1 MKNDISLSIKTP
13 CSEHFES
20 FSPTPSGGF
29 CGSCQKEVID
39 FTVMNSEDIIQY
51 FKTKSSKNTCG
62 RFYSKQL
69 QPEKKRN
76 ILSFFSGIG
85 LACLALFSF
94 SSLQAQ
100 NTKKQ
105 SAVLDHDASKIEDTA
120 YKSTITV
127 KGTVMESSLPLPGAS
142 IVLEG
147 TSVGVQSDF
156 DGYFE
161 FPQKLKKGD
170 VLVFSYVGLQSQRIT
185 IQDEK
190 SAALVELNIDMTS
203 DSVILMGKVATK
215 KVFKSKRN

>member
-39 FTVMNSEDIIQY
+39 FTVMNSEDIIHY

-62 RFYSKQL
+62 RFYSTQL
-69 QPEKKRN
+69 QHEKKRT

-85 LACLALFSF
+85 LTCLALLSF
-94 SSLQAQ
+94 GSSQAQ
-100 NTKKQ
+100 NTGNKIK
-105 SAVLDHDASKIEDTA
+105 SLEKDPSKVEDTA
-120 YKSTITV
+120 YKNTITV
-127 KGTVMESSLPLPGAS
+127 KGNVKESNQPLPGAS
-142 IVLEG
+142 IVLED
-147 TSVGVQSDF
+147 TTIGVNSDF

-170 VLVFSYVGLQSQRIT
+170 VLVISYLGYKSQKIT
-185 IQDEK
+185 IEDET
-190 SAALVELNIDMTS
+190 SSSIELNIDMTPEA
-203 DSVILMGKVATK
+203 VILMGKVANKTI
-215 KVFKSKRN
+215 FKSKRN